1 MKKNKGKKTFGLI
14 LMFLIFTAILLSI
27 FLCDSSRVGEAN
39 VFSLEI
45 NEMEENFDW
54 KYIKRIDADAYLY
67 KGPLITDE
75 LVDEILDIGGV
86 KDVVLG
92 TKVSVLMDYITF
104 PGQGVSGWNYEIFR
118 REAEKGYGVSF
129 QSGYSPINDDKYNV
143 LRGYNDTAKAD
154 YFRTGA
160 LKLIDGKHITDGDGY
175 KVLIS
180 KEMAELNQLSVGDT
194 INTKMRLYDS
204 LQNGLGSTNMEI
216 DLEVSGIFKVNKE
229 QNLEGYPLKEDV
241 AVNYMFVNNK
251 TVLEYDQL
259 YRQIFILD
267 ETPVYTSAD
276 FFVRNPLRLDSLM
289 KKAENVADDTYFSAE
304 KTVEIDNDLAKAYRR
319 INRTSFVLT
328 GWFGLTG
335 FILLIMFFRKGL
347 FKKKD
352 LVALVASMVLATGV
366 AFVGTGFAGNL
377 MMKFIGVETSV
388 EEEENDPM
396 EVPLIE
402 NELRKYYESYE
413 LKCNVV
419 EAGPFK
425 KDVSVVMLAVGEVA
439 LVMMCGLALVL
450 GKKK

>member
-1 MKKNKGKKTFGLI
+1 
-14 LMFLIFTAILLSI
+14 
-27 FLCDSSRVGEAN
+27 
-39 VFSLEI
+39 
-45 NEMEENFDW
+45 MEENFDW
-54 KYIKRIDADAYLY
+54 KYIKRIDADAYIY
-67 KGPLITDE
+67 NGPLITDE
-75 LVDEILDIGGV
+75 LVNEIKDIGGV
-86 KDVVLG
+86 KDVCLG
-92 TKVSVLMDYITF
+92 TKVSVLMEYITF
-104 PGQGVSGWNYEIFR
+104 PGEGVASWNYEINR

-129 QSGYSPINDDKYNV
+129 QSGYSPVNDDKYNV
-143 LRGYNDTAKAD
+143 LRGYNDTSKAD

-160 LKLIDGKHITDGDGY
+160 LKLVDGKHITDEDGY

-180 KEMAELNQLSVGDT
+180 EELAEVNQLSVGDT
-194 INTKMRLYDS
+194 FNTKMRLYDS
-204 LQNGLGSTNMEI
+204 LQDGLGSTNMEI
-216 DLEVSGIFKVNKE
+216 DLEVAGIFKVNAE

-251 TVLEYDQL
+251 TVREYDQM

-276 FFVRNPLRLDSLM
+276 FFVRNPLRLDSIM
-289 KKAENVADDTYFSAE
+289 DKAEDVADGTYFKASSTA
-304 KTVEIDNDLAKAYRR
+304 EIDKDLAKAYRR

-352 LVALVASMVLATGV
+352 IVALAAAMVLATGV

-377 MMKFIGVETSV
+377 MMKFIGMETSV
-388 EEEENDPM
+388 DEEENDPM
-396 EVPLIE
+396 EVPLTE
-402 NELRKYYESYE
+402 QELRKYYESYE

-419 EAGPFK
+419 EARPFQRE
-425 KDVSVVMLAVGEVA
+425 VSVVMLVAGEAAV
-439 LVMMCGLALVL
+439 LMMCGLAFVI

>member
-1 MKKNKGKKTFGLI
+1 MKKNKGKKIFGLI
-14 LMFLIFTAILLSI
+14 FVFIIFTAILLNV

-54 KYIKRIDADAYLY
+54 KYIKRIDADAYIY
-67 KGPLITDE
+67 NGPLITDE
-75 LVDEILDIGGV
+75 LVNEIKDIGGV
-86 KDVVLG
+86 KDVCLG
-92 TKVSVLMDYITF
+92 TKVSVLMEYITF
-104 PGQGVSGWNYEIFR
+104 PGEGVAGWNYEINR

-129 QSGYSPINDDKYNV
+129 QSGYSPVNDDKYNV
-143 LRGYNDTAKAD
+143 LRGYNDTSKAD

-160 LKLIDGKHITDGDGY
+160 LKLVDGKHITDEDGY

-180 KEMAELNQLSVGDT
+180 EELAEVNQLSVGDT
-194 INTKMRLYDS
+194 FNTKMRLYDS
-204 LQNGLGSTNMEI
+204 LQDGLGSTNMEI
-216 DLEVSGIFKVNKE
+216 DLEVAGIFKVNAE

-251 TVLEYDQL
+251 TVREYDQM

-276 FFVRNPLRLDSLM
+276 FFVRNPLRLDSIM
-289 KKAENVADDTYFSAE
+289 DKAEDVADGTYFKASSTA
-304 KTVEIDNDLAKAYRR
+304 EIDKDLAKAYRR

-352 LVALVASMVLATGV
+352 IVALAAAMVLATGV
-366 AFVGTGFAGNL
+366 AFVGTGFVGNL
-377 MMKFIGVETSV
+377 MMKFIGMETSV
-388 EEEENDPM
+388 DEEENDPM
-396 EVPLIE
+396 EVPLTE
-402 NELRKYYESYE
+402 QELRKYYESYE

-419 EAGPFK
+419 EAGPFQRE
-425 KDVSVVMLAVGEVA
+425 VSVVMLVAGEAAV
-439 LVMMCGLALVL
+439 LMMCGLAFVIE
-450 GKKK
+450 KKK